1 MQPMKTHPFVVAI
14 TGGIASG
21 KSEVS
26 RRFEELGI
34 VVADADVFART
45 LVERGQPALGAIAA
59 RFGSD
64 VLLADGRLDRG
75 ALRRIVFDDATAR
88 RDLEAILHPRIRSA
102 MHAACVAANSP
113 YAMAAIPL
121 LTEGGGRA
129 TYPWLARILVVDVPG
144 DVQLQR
150 LMQRD
155 GSSREQAERI
165 LAAQASRERRL
176 AIADDVIDN
185 SGDIAALAPQ
195 VAALHAR
202 YLSLAAT
209 AE

>member
-26 RRFEELGI
+26 RRFEQLGI

-45 LVERGQPALGAIAA
+45 LVERGQPALEAIAA

-165 LAAQASRERRL
+165 LAAQASREQRL

-185 SGDIAALAPQ
+185 DGTRAMLDAP
-195 VAALHAR
+195 VARLHEI
-202 YLSLAAT
+202 YLRIGT
-209 AE
+209 D

>member
-26 RRFEELGI
+26 RRFEQLGI

-45 LVERGQPALGAIAA
+45 LVERGQPALEAIAA

-165 LAAQASRERRL
+165 LAAQASREQRL